1 METGSCSMI
10 PWLPGEAGPGAPRSS
25 GVDWDSAAS
34 RVPSSWKGGGFP
46 TRGQRLKGGRPRSD
60 EEFSGVDD
68 AAARAYDAWYDVH
81 AEAYETELAAIRRL
95 LPGYPRILEVGV
107 GTGRFASRLGVRLG
121 LEPSLSMAKLAKARS
136 VRVVQ
141 GRAERMPFR
150 SASVDA
156 ILMVTTL
163 CSVQEPAQVISES
176 ARVLRPGGFLV
187 LADIDPGGFL
197 GPIYEAR
204 RAVIP
209 FLRRARFHAVGQ
221 IRAWLAESG
230 FTDLEVW
237 QTLFHRPEEVTGVE
251 PLKKGHGEGG
261 MVIFRARRSGKTARG
276 AGAGSPRSSRR
287 ERSVRLKAL
296 DAHRRSPFSLRLS
309 GGSCIEAKCF
319 SGRSD

>member
-1 METGSCSMI
+1 
-10 PWLPGEAGPGAPRSS
+10 
-25 GVDWDSAAS
+25 
-34 RVPSSWKGGGFP
+34 
-46 TRGQRLKGGRPRSD
+46 
-60 EEFSGVDD
+60 
-68 AAARAYDAWYDVH
+68 YDAWYDVH

-95 LPGYPRILEVGV
+95 LLGYPRILEVGV

-121 LEPSLSMAKLAKARS
+121 LEPSLSMAKLAKARG

-163 CSVQEPAQVISES
+163 CSVREPAKALSES
-176 ARVLRPGGFLV
+176 ARALCLGGVLV
-187 LADIDPGGFL
+187 LADIDPGSFL
-197 GPIYEAR
+197 GPIYQAR
-204 RAVIP
+204 RAVSP
-209 FLRRARFHAVGQ
+209 FLRRPRFHAVGQ

-261 MVIFRARRSGKTARG
+261 IVIFRARRIGKNA
-276 AGAGSPRSSRR
+276 SRR
-287 ERSVRLKAL
+287 RSRFAPKFA
-296 DAHRRSPFSLRLS
+296 P
-309 GGSCIEAKCF
+309 GAKCTVE
-319 SGRSD
+319 GT

>member
-1 METGSCSMI
+1 MI

-68 AAARAYDAWYDVH
+68 AAAQAYDAWYDVH

-95 LPGYPRILEVGV
+95 LPGCSRSLEVGV
-107 GTGRFASRLGVRLG
+107 GTGRFASRLGVRVG
-121 LEPSLSMAKLAKARS
+121 LESSLSMAKLAKARG
-136 VRVVQ
+136 VEVVQ
-141 GRAERMPFR
+141 GLAERIPFR

-163 CSVQEPAQVISES
+163 CSVREPAQVISES
-176 ARVLRPGGFLV
+176 ARVLRPRGVLV
-187 LADIDPGGFL
+187 LADIDPGSFL

-204 RAVIP
+204 RAVSP

-221 IRAWLAESG
+221 IRAWIAEDG
-230 FTDLEVW
+230 FTDPEVW
-237 QTLFHRPEEVTGVE
+237 QTLFHAPEEVTGVE

-261 MVIFRARRSGKTARG
+261 MVIFRARRPGRTPRG

-287 ERSVRLKAL
+287 DKSVLSKPL
-296 DAHRRSPFSLRLS
+296 DEHRRSPLSPRLS
-309 GGSCIEAKCF
+309 AGSWAEAKSFRGKPHDRDC
-319 SGRSD
+319 SW